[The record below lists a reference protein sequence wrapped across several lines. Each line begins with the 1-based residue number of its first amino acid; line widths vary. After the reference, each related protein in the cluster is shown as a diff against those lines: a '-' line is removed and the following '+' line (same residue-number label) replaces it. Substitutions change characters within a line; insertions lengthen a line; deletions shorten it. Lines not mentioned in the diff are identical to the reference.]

1 MIDPLSYF
9 VLFVKASLLSP
20 NGLSNI
26 ASLHHDLIGKGWATE
41 QDFNHSLAIGQLSPG
56 PGGLWVV
63 GLGYLTYG
71 WLGALL
77 ALLAIT
83 LPPLLVLVVAG
94 FYHRFG
100 QRDWITPAMRGISMG
115 VVGIQLSISWTI
127 LLYSGSNWR
136 GWLIGGGASV
146 LALNKR
152 VNVLVILALAGLA
165 GYLAL
170 R

>member
-1 MIDPLSYF
+1 
-9 VLFVKASLLSP
+9 
-20 NGLSNI
+20 
-26 ASLHHDLIGKGWATE
+26 
-41 QDFNHSLAIGQLSPG
+41 
-56 PGGLWVV
+56 
-63 GLGYLTYG
+63 
-71 WLGALL
+71 
-77 ALLAIT
+77 LLAIT

-94 FYHRFG
+94 IYHRFG
-100 QRDWITPAMRGISMG
+100 QRDWIAPAMRGISLG

-127 LLYSGSNWR
+127 LLSSGSNWR